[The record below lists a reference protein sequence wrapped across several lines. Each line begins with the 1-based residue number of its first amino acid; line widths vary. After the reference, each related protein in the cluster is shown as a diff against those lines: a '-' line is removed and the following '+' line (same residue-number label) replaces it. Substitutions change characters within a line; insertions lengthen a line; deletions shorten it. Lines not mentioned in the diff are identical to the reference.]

1 MNLTKAIILF
11 FTHGIPILFF
21 MYMTTDVL
29 LRNKRKTEH
38 ILLAL
43 ISFCYLLLFAEEY
56 IRNQVS
62 IEHSAMLSSAW
73 LSSIGIIIPGLCFH
87 FLTNLTQLNHYLPKT
102 IFPYVFY
109 LPVIFVLYNLA
120 TGADLIAA
128 QQFEQ
133 IGMWILPVYNTGYYI
148 AMTGSIAVDVLFL
161 ILLGIAKLKSP
172 IKEQQSIY
180 NLLIIGI
187 AIAIFWHCIF
197 GYINFGSV
205 LPPYPYLYS
214 GILWCYFLRL
224 TMKKYDFLNIYD
236 KRYEKLFD
244 MNPSATLLINKQ
256 GDIKNANPKAIQFF
270 DAIQLEFKQFYHLL
284 GEDIQEQI
292 QHNVS
297 IVHYEQEF
305 THKNCRIVL
314 LLYVDYTLIENEMHV
329 FLIIQDITAQK
340 KKQEEIQFLA
350 YHDTL
355 THLPNRRFFYEKLDE
370 TLELAKRHHHTIAL
384 FLIDLNQF
392 KLLNDTQGH
401 LAGDEVLQIV
411 AQILQETTENHGMA
425 ARLGGDE
432 FVLYINQS
440 LANVDSEKIIQQIQ
454 QHFLKS
460 IEKYRYTPLRLSI
473 GVSHFPNDGKDGQ
486 ALINIADAN
495 MYKMKNKNSEVA
507 K

>member
-1 MNLTKAIILF
+1 
-11 FTHGIPILFF
+11 
-21 MYMTTDVL
+21 MTS
-29 LRNKRKTEH
+29 KMQ
-38 ILLAL
+38 
-43 ISFCYLLLFAEEY
+43 IS
-56 IRNQVS
+56 
-62 IEHSAMLSSAW
+62 
-73 LSSIGIIIPGLCFH
+73 
-87 FLTNLTQLNHYLPKT
+87 
-102 IFPYVFY
+102 
-109 LPVIFVLYNLA
+109 
-120 TGADLIAA
+120 
-128 QQFEQ
+128 
-133 IGMWILPVYNTGYYI
+133 
-148 AMTGSIAVDVLFL
+148 
-161 ILLGIAKLKSP
+161 
-172 IKEQQSIY
+172 
-180 NLLIIGI
+180 
-187 AIAIFWHCIF
+187 
-197 GYINFGSV
+197 
-205 LPPYPYLYS
+205 
-214 GILWCYFLRL
+214 
-224 TMKKYDFLNIYD
+224 
-236 KRYEKLFD
+236 
-244 MNPSATLLINKQ
+244 
-256 GDIKNANPKAIQFF
+256 KAIQFF

-305 THKNCRIVL
+305 THKNRRIVL
-314 LLYVDYTLIENEMHV
+314 LLYLDYTLIENEMHV

-370 TLELAKRHHHTIAL
+370 TLELAKQHHHTIAL

-440 LANVDSEKIIQQIQ
+440 LANVDSEKTIQQIQ
-454 QHFLKS
+454 QHFSKS
-460 IEKYRYTPLRLSI
+460 IEKYRHTPLRLNI

-495 MYKMKNKNSEVA
+495 MYKMKDKNSEVA